1 MHVPACIVYSWQQ
14 CGKKRIGAL
23 YLSMM
28 SPSGWVVNCS
38 AAWLQMLLQF
48 SFPKLEMCSLS
59 EQNNAGRHIGTR
71 ASSTGLLPL
80 ANFKIGGMAP
90 FLRALFQ
97 LVALGAVSNVLC
109 YDSRKSCH
117 LLADW
122 LLLNPNYNKS
132 VVMLF

>member
-1 MHVPACIVYSWQQ
+1 MRAVSFARGQEEQAC
-14 CGKKRIGAL
+14 CR
-23 YLSMM
+23 
-28 SPSGWVVNCS
+28 
-38 AAWLQMLLQF
+38 LL
-48 SFPKLEMCSLS
+48 
-59 EQNNAGRHIGTR
+59 T
-71 ASSTGLLPL
+71 L

-122 LLLNPNYNKS
+122 LLLNPN
-132 VVMLF
+132 